1 MTECSPFLHKPSQV
15 LLNSVSHFYVSSN
28 TKNRFVI
35 YRLVLTYLNLKTFI
49 FIQVSIE
56 DKVVDFDPNGIQ
68 MNEKASPEELK
79 DVHVRLQEEIINLS
93 ELETQLFSEI
103 ETLERRVF
111 ELKVIFHKK
120 NLLIRNIYRSRMIC
134 LATWIRYL
142 GMQKKI

>member
-1 MTECSPFLHKPSQV
+1 
-15 LLNSVSHFYVSSN
+15 
-28 TKNRFVI
+28 
-35 YRLVLTYLNLKTFI
+35 
-49 FIQVSIE
+49 
-56 DKVVDFDPNGIQ
+56 

-142 GMQKKI
+142 GMQKKIWG